1 MDIAGETHNDL
12 VHDIYK
18 TRLDPD
24 GNEIH
29 IEKTHGIYYFIIIIV
44 KKKNKVK
51 QNS

>member
-29 IEKTHGIYYFIIIIV
+29 VEKTQGICYL
-44 KKKNKVK
+44 
-51 QNS
+51 